1 MFTSEQSGLRIQYFD
16 PETKRLRYCYPDF
29 FLLNFL
35 MVNIKLLRLKAIIC
49 QKIKLFPQKKAAA
62 EEFTASTNN
71 SVDMEYVFY
80 AGSEI
85 MKTNVLEDNSEQI
98 ELI

>member
-1 MFTSEQSGLRIQYFD
+1 MLEKEVVLA
-16 PETKRLRYCYPDF
+16 K
-29 FLLNFL
+29 
-35 MVNIKLLRLKAIIC
+35 
-49 QKIKLFPQKKAAA
+49 KKAAA